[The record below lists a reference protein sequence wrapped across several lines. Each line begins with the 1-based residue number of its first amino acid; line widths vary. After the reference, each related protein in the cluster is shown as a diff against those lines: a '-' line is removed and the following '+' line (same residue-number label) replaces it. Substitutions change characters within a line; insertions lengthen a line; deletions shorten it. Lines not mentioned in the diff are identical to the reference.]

1 MGGSGGGPSFN
12 PADYRKNLSNSN
24 SETQSQAC
32 EIRVNSLIN
41 DLLSMYNDRD
51 VEAIRKH
58 LDSIKKALE
67 SDIEGFTE
75 ILFGGSVA
83 KHTYIDGLS
92 DVDALVNIKNT
103 DLEGK
108 SPDEV
113 KQYFYN
119 RLQQRF
125 PKTEISIGNLAVT
138 LKFQDGHE
146 IQLLPA
152 IRQGE
157 KLKISTADSSR
168 WTNINPKK
176 FTEKLT
182 TVNSEQSGKVVPT
195 IKLVKSIIANYPQ
208 NRKLSGYHVEALAV
222 DVFKDYNGRNTP
234 KDMMKHFFKEASN
247 RVLKPMADSTGQSL
261 HVDGYLKEKNSLERK
276 MVADSLSNTH
286 RKMSKA
292 DENSFYRSWENILT
306 GGV

>member
-12 PADYRKNLSNSN
+12 PADYRQNSRNSN

-32 EIRVNSLIN
+32 DIQVNSLIS

-75 ILFGGSVA
+75 ILFGGSIA

-108 SPDEV
+108 SPNEV
-113 KQYFYN
+113 KQYFCD

-125 PKTEISIGNLAVT
+125 PKTEVSIGNLAVT

-146 IQLLPA
+146 IQLLPT
-152 IRQGE
+152 IKQGD
-157 KLKISTADSSR
+157 KLKISSSDSSR

-182 TVNSEQSGKVVPT
+182 AVNSQQGGKVVPT
-195 IKLVKSIIANYPQ
+195 IKLVKSIVANYPQ
-208 NRKLSGYHVEALAV
+208 NRRLSGYHVEALAV
-222 DVFKDYNGRNTP
+222 DVFKNYNDRKTP
-234 KDMMKHFFKEASN
+234 KDMLKHFFKEASG
-247 RVLKPMADSTGQSL
+247 RVLQPMADSTGQSL
-261 HVDGYLKEKNSLERK
+261 HVDGYLKGKDSLERK
-276 MVADSLSNTH
+276 RIADSLSNTY
-286 RKMSKA
+286 RKMNKA
-292 DENSFYRSWENILT
+292 DENSFYSSWKNILT